1 VQAAQVLLHCSTGLG
16 NAKYVIVV
24 DDDVDPTDLDQ
35 VMWAVVTRS
44 DPSTALTLVAGLPTS
59 PLDPS
64 NAEGQST
71 MTRLIIDAC
80 RPIRSRAA
88 YPAVLETPGTKVI
101 AALKEKWPELQ
112 RCMDS
117 GRE

>member
-1 VQAAQVLLHCSTGLG
+1 
-16 NAKYVIVV
+16 
-24 DDDVDPTDLDQ
+24 
-35 VMWAVVTRS
+35 
-44 DPSTALTLVAGLPTS
+44 LTTVAGLPTS

-80 RPIRSRAA
+80 RPVRMRAG
-88 YPAVLETPGTKVI
+88 YPAVLEMPDAKII
-101 AALKEKWPELQ
+101 AALKDKWPEL
-112 RCMDS
+112 RPCIDP